1 MHELCNGRDGV
12 KMRALIAQES
22 AAHKVKRRSDAF
34 SPTTKDVA
42 KNRFRAESLGGDKVH
57 QPLVQLSQIRGHWRQ
72 SVRDERGYW
81 VIGRGGCRW
90 GDDWGQLQG
99 PPPVKCPN
107 RCICK
112 QNESYFGALGRSV
125 CRFRCKL
132 IGSAARLSKR
142 PRRSKALLVPFTD
155 TQRRQAWQADCLR
168 TV

>member
-12 KMRALIAQES
+12 QMRALIAQES
-22 AAHKVKRRSDAF
+22 AAHKIQRRSNAF

-42 KNRFRAESLGGDKVH
+42 KDSLRAESLGWNKVH
-57 QPLVQLSQIRGHWRQ
+57 QSFVQLPQMRGYRRQ
-72 SVRDERGYW
+72 GVSDERGYR
-81 VIGRGGCRW
+81 VVGRGGCRW
-90 GDDWGQLQG
+90 GYGRGQLQG
-99 PPPVKCPN
+99 QPPVQCPN
-107 RCICK
+107 RFIYK
-112 QNESYFGALGRSV
+112 QNESYFGVLGRSV